1 MSCGNEK
8 SSQTHTSKSLTA
20 LVGNGVGALDGAAE
34 TVGLAVG
41 PGVGTGVGAGV
52 VGALVDC
59 GR

>member
-1 MSCGNEK
+1 MK
-8 SSQTHTSKSLTA
+8 SQVRNTHSKSLTA
-20 LVGNGVGALDGAAE
+20 LDGNGVGALEGFAD

-52 VGALVDC
+52 VGALVGC